1 MTGTRQPFQGSAVV
15 AAAMLSLWSLS
26 LWASPAEAYAP
37 QDDPHTG
44 PTASAAEIS
53 DLLHGQRNGAWK
65 STYLPLPS
73 RPTLIRGATIMTAAG
88 EEIEGGDLFMRDGR
102 IVEVGRNLNVPAGTE
117 VVDARARFVTPGIID
132 THSHLGVSPSPSVS
146 STSDTNESTD
156 PNTAEVWAMHS
167 VWPQDPGFTR
177 ALAAGVTTL
186 QILPGSANLIGGRGI
201 TLKTVPGRTVQQMM
215 FPDAPMALKMACG
228 ENPKRVYGQGRQ
240 RSPRTRMGNMAG
252 YREAFIEAEAY
263 RRKWDAWVEGGMKE
277 DASYAEDT
285 GDAGSVREAWNSGGP
300 PERDLAKETLAEVLR
315 GNILV
320 HNHCYRADEMAQM
333 LDLAR
338 EFGFQ
343 IRSFHHAVEAYKLR
357 DLLARDSVAASMWVD
372 WWGFKLEAYDAVPEN
387 IALVSEAGAP
397 AILHTDS
404 DMGIQVMN
412 QDAARA
418 MYAGR
423 AAGIDVD
430 RDEAL
435 RWITA
440 NPAWALGLDD
450 RVGTL
455 EPGKSADLVIWSGD
469 PFSVYSRADQVYID
483 GALIYDRSRSD
494 VQPTTD
500 FELGIL
506 PSSGQG
512 GDR

>member
-1 MTGTRQPFQGSAVV
+1 MIGRRWVPRVRAV
-15 AAAMLSLWSLS
+15 AAVAMVSLS
-26 LWASPAEAYAP
+26 GFGPGASPALGYVPQEDPSAGSAGSEA
-37 QDDPHTG
+37 D
-44 PTASAAEIS
+44 EIA

-65 STYLPLPS
+65 SAYHPLPS

-88 EEIEGGDLFMRDGR
+88 EEIEGGDLFMREGK
-102 IVEVGRNLNVPAGTE
+102 IVDVGRNLDVPAGAE
-117 VVDARARFVTPGIID
+117 VIDARGRFVTPGIID

-228 ENPKRVYGQGRQ
+228 ENPKRVYGRGRQ

-252 YREAFIEAEAY
+252 YRAAFIEAERY
-263 RRKWDAWVEGGMKE
+263 RKRWDTWIERGMPE
-277 DASYAEDT
+277 DAADLEGASEEESPRGT
-285 GDAGSVREAWNSGGP
+285 RGP
-300 PERDLAKETLAEVLR
+300 PERDLALETLAEVLR

-338 EFGFQ
+338 EFGFR

-357 DLLARDSVAASMWVD
+357 DLLAHERVAASMWVD
-372 WWGFKLEAYDAVPEN
+372 WWGFKLEAYDAVPQN

-404 DMGIQVMN
+404 DMGIQLMN

-423 AAGIDVD
+423 AAGIDVG
-430 RDEAL
+430 REEAL

-455 EPGKSADLVIWSGD
+455 QPGKNADVVIWSGD
-469 PFSVYSRADQVYID
+469 PFSVYSRADQVFID
-483 GALIYDRSRSD
+483 GALIFDRNRSD

-506 PSSGQG
+506 PTSGGG

>member
-1 MTGTRQPFQGSAVV
+1 
-15 AAAMLSLWSLS
+15 
-26 LWASPAEAYAP
+26 
-37 QDDPHTG
+37 
-44 PTASAAEIS
+44 
-53 DLLHGQRNGAWK
+53 
-65 STYLPLPS
+65 
-73 RPTLIRGATIMTAAG
+73 
-88 EEIEGGDLFMRDGR
+88 
-102 IVEVGRNLNVPAGTE
+102 
-117 VVDARARFVTPGIID
+117 
-132 THSHLGVSPSPSVS
+132 
-146 STSDTNESTD
+146 
-156 PNTAEVWAMHS
+156 
-167 VWPQDPGFTR
+167 
-177 ALAAGVTTL
+177 
-186 QILPGSANLIGGRGI
+186 
-201 TLKTVPGRTVQQMM
+201 
-215 FPDAPMALKMACG
+215 
-228 ENPKRVYGQGRQ
+228 
-240 RSPRTRMGNMAG
+240 
-252 YREAFIEAEAY
+252 
-263 RRKWDAWVEGGMKE
+263 
-277 DASYAEDT
+277 
-285 GDAGSVREAWNSGGP
+285 
-300 PERDLAKETLAEVLR
+300 VLR
-315 GNILV
+315 GRIFV

-338 EFGFQ
+338 EFGFR
-343 IRSFHHAVEAYKLR
+343 IRSFHHAIEAYKLR
-357 DLLARDSVAASMWVD
+357 DLLARDTVAASMWVD

-387 IALVSEAGAP
+387 IALVSESGAP

-423 AAGIDVD
+423 AAGIDVG

-455 EPGKSADLVIWSGD
+455 QPGKNADLVIWSGD
-469 PFSVYSRADQVYID
+469 PFSVYTRADQVFID

>member
-1 MTGTRQPFQGSAVV
+1 MTGRRRPFRASAVAAV
-15 AAAMLSLWSLS
+15 ALAFLLGLG
-26 LWASPAEAYAP
+26 LGASPAAAQAP
-37 QDDPHTG
+37 QDATS
-44 PTASAAEIS
+44 TASAASDAGEIA

-65 STYLPLPS
+65 SAYRPLAS

-88 EEIEGGDLFMRDGR
+88 EEIEGGDLLMQGGR
-102 IVEVGRNLNVPAGTE
+102 IIEVGRNLDGPAGT
-117 VVDARARFVTPGIID
+117 VVIDASGRFVTPGIID

-146 STSDTNESTD
+146 STSD
-156 PNTAEVWAMHS
+156 
-167 VWPQDPGFTR
+167 TR

-252 YREAFIEAEAY
+252 YREAFIEAERY
-263 RRKWDAWVEGGMKE
+263 RRKWDAWIEGGMKE
-277 DASYAEDT
+277 EAADAEDAE
-285 GDAGSVREAWNSGGP
+285 DARGSGGP

-315 GNILV
+315 GNIYV

-338 EFGFQ
+338 EFGFR
-343 IRSFHHAVEAYKLR
+343 IRSFHHAIEAYKLR
-357 DLLARDSVAASMWVD
+357 DVLARDSVAASMWVD

-418 MYAGR
+418 MYAGK
-423 AAGIDVD
+423 AAGIDVG

-440 NPAWALGLDD
+440 NSAWALGLDD
-450 RVGTL
+450 RIGTL
-455 EPGKSADLVIWSGD
+455 QPGKNADLVIWSGD
-469 PFSVYSRADQVYID
+469 PFSVYSRADQVFID

>member
-1 MTGTRQPFQGSAVV
+1 MV
-15 AAAMLSLWSLS
+15 SLLGFG
-26 LWASPAEAYAP
+26 LEASPAGAYAP
-37 QDDPHTG
+37 QDAAPAA
-44 PTASAAEIS
+44 PAASDAGEIA

-65 STYLPLPS
+65 SAYRPLAS

-88 EEIEGGDLFMRDGR
+88 EEIEGADLFMRDGK
-102 IVEVGRNLNVPAGTE
+102 IVEVGRNLDVPAGTD
-117 VVDARARFVTPGIID
+117 VIDASGRFVTPGIID
-132 THSHLGVSPSPSVS
+132 THSHLGVSPSPSIS

-201 TLKTVPGRTVQQMM
+201 TLKTVPGR
-215 FPDAPMALKMACG
+215 
-228 ENPKRVYGQGRQ
+228 Q

-252 YREAFIEAEAY
+252 YREAFIEAERY
-263 RRKWDAWVEGGMKE
+263 RRKWDTWIEGGMKKDAADSE
-277 DASYAEDT
+277 DA
-285 GDAGSVREAWNSGGP
+285 GDARGSGGR

-315 GNILV
+315 GRIFV

-338 EFGFQ
+338 EFGFR
-343 IRSFHHAVEAYKLR
+343 IRSFHHAIEAYKLR
-357 DLLARDSVAASMWVD
+357 DLLARDTVAASMWVD

-387 IALVSEAGAP
+387 IALVSESGAP

-423 AAGIDVD
+423 AAGIDVG

-440 NPAWALGLDD
+440 NPAWALGLD
-450 RVGTL
+450 GTL
-455 EPGKSADLVIWSGD
+455 QPGKNADLVIWSGD
-469 PFSVYSRADQVYID
+469 PFSVYTRADQVFID

>member
-1 MTGTRQPFQGSAVV
+1 MTGTRLPSRSSAVAVV
-15 AAAMLSLWSLS
+15 AIALLWVFGPAASS
-26 LWASPAEAYAP
+26 AKAYAP
-37 QDDPHTG
+37 QDDPPAT
-44 PTASAAEIS
+44 SARSDADEIAA
-53 DLLHGQRNGAWK
+53 LLHGQRNGAWR
-65 STYLPLPS
+65 SAYRPLAS
-73 RPTLIRGATIMTAAG
+73 RPTLIRGATIMTALG
-88 EEIEGGDLFMRDGR
+88 EEIEGGDLFMRDGK
-102 IVEVGRNLNVPAGTE
+102 IVEVGRNLDVPAGAE
-117 VVDARARFVTPGIID
+117 VIDGSGRFVTPGIID

-228 ENPKRVYGQGRQ
+228 ENPKRVYGRGRQ

-252 YREAFIEAEAY
+252 YRAAFIEAERY
-263 RRKWDAWVEGGMKE
+263 RKRWDAWIEGGMKE
-277 DASYAEDT
+277 DAADT
-285 GDAGSVREAWNSGGP
+285 GDGGNGRGSGGR

-315 GNILV
+315 GNIFV

-338 EFGFQ
+338 EFGFR
-343 IRSFHHAVEAYKLR
+343 IRSFHHAIEAYKVR
-357 DLLARDSVAASMWVD
+357 DLLARDTVAASMWVD
-372 WWGFKLEAYDAVPEN
+372 WWGFKLEAYDAVPQN

-412 QDAARA
+412 QNAARA

-423 AAGIDVD
+423 AAGIDIG

-450 RVGTL
+450 RIGTL
-455 EPGKSADLVIWSGD
+455 QPGKNADVVIWSGD
-469 PFSVYSRADQVYID
+469 PFSVYSHADQVFVD

-506 PSSGQG
+506 PSSDAG

>member
-1 MTGTRQPFQGSAVV
+1 MTGTRRPLYASAVV
-15 AAAMLSLWSLS
+15 AAAMALLLG
-26 LWASPAEAYAP
+26 LGLGASSAEAHAP
-37 QDDPHTG
+37 QDDPATR
-44 PTASAAEIS
+44 SAASDAGEIA

-65 STYLPLPS
+65 SAYRPLAS
-73 RPTLIRGATIMTAAG
+73 HPTLIRGATIMTAAG
-88 EEIEGGDLFMRDGR
+88 EEIEGGDLFMREGR
-102 IVEVGRNLNVPAGTE
+102 IVAVGRNLDVPAGTD
-117 VVDARARFVTPGIID
+117 VIDASGRFVTPGIID
-132 THSHLGVSPSPSVS
+132 THSHLGVSPSPSIS

-252 YREAFIEAEAY
+252 YREAFIEAERY
-263 RRKWDAWVEGGMKE
+263 RRKWDAWIEGGMKE
-277 DASYAEDT
+277 DAADSEDA
-285 GDAGSVREAWNSGGP
+285 GDARGSGGR

-315 GNILV
+315 GKIFV

-338 EFGFQ
+338 EFGFR
-343 IRSFHHAVEAYKLR
+343 IRSFHHAIEAYKLR
-357 DLLARDSVAASMWVD
+357 DLLARDTVAASMWVD

-387 IALVSEAGAP
+387 IALVSESGVP

-423 AAGIDVD
+423 AAGIDVG

-455 EPGKSADLVIWSGD
+455 QPGKNADLVIWSGD
-469 PFSVYSRADQVYID
+469 PFSVYTRADQVFID